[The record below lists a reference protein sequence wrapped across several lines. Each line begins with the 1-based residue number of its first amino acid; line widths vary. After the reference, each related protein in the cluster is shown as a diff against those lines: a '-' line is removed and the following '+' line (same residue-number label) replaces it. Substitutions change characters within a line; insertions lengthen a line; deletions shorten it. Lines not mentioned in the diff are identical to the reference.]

1 MVTGMELDPTRA
13 HWVQIFEVLS
23 ERIRTGQY
31 PPGTRVPSV
40 VQVVA
45 EFGVATAT
53 AQKAMRA
60 LREAGLTRTEPG
72 LGSFV
77 LPPGGLADQG

>member
-77 LPPGGLADQG
+77 LPPGDLADQG